1 MEKKL
6 LDIENAQKFYDKI
19 CVNFDHIYL
28 VLDSPKDIPSLD
40 LLMNGNHNSFVSSIK
55 YKSKNRSYYQSF
67 ISDPASSI
75 RRWLKEWDVEPGGM
89 AVQAVEEEFNSL
101 SKTPIIN
108 RS

>member
-67 ISDPASSI
+67 IS
-75 RRWLKEWDVEPGGM
+75 EWDVEPGGM